1 MPFFG
6 LATEGDLK
14 RASEEAQTMM
24 GESLAKSIAD
34 INGRLNKA
42 EECTQIINGVHLC
55 SVPKYDK
62 VVEPKDFKFGDFL
75 HEKEKVCLHFDHIPD
90 IIGTAA
96 FERMSSTYG
105 HGDIPDNYICY
116 DGAKTSAV
124 RGCDCSSID
133 AAAVERGDGR
143 GHLRRAE
150 GGDCHATPKRELVK
164 ETAASSVQAVSSIA
178 VTGEVRVP
186 QLEGL
191 WGSQDPLHGVY
202 HVHGNVRCRRGPL
215 RN

>member
-24 GESLAKSIAD
+24 GGESLAKSIAD

-116 DGAKTSAV
+116 DGAKTSAYV
-124 RGCDCSSID
+124 DAIVPASMQQQLSAVMDGVTFDVLRG
-133 AAAVERGDGR
+133 
-143 GHLRRAE
+143 
-150 GGDCHATPKRELVK
+150 
-164 ETAASSVQAVSSIA
+164 ET
-178 VTGEVRVP
+178 VTLP
-186 QLEGL
+186 QS
-191 WGSQDPLHGVY
+191 GSW
-202 HVHGNVRCRRGPL
+202 
-215 RN
+215 